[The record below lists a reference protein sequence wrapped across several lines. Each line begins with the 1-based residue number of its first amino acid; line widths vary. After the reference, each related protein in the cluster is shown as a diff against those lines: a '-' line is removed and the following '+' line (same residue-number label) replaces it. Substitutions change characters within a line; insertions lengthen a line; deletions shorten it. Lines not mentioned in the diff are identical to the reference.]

1 MTMMM
6 ILQGDHDHDHDVVVA
21 ADVDVDDDAIA
32 QGRLVC
38 TPPSWWDLESVW
50 GDHSRPQKKPPRPSH
65 KFLCTFPSLLWLLFG
80 VVTQGYP
87 KTEGHVTIFLAAV
100 LFYLTWLLVQVQW
113 KTRIIQTNSN
123 KQKWN
128 FWEHTME
135 LVDLDWLYFSCMYLK
150 QDDGDGCLK

>member
-6 ILQGDHDHDHDVVVA
+6 ILQGSLHPTVLCWWHDDDDEGDHHHDHDVVVA
-21 ADVDVDDDAIA
+21 DDVDDDDDAIA
-32 QGRLVC
+32 QGRLIC

-65 KFLCTFPSLLWLLFG
+65 KFLCTFPSL
-80 VVTQGYP
+80 VTFVWGGYSRP
-87 KTEGHVTIFLAAV
+87 SRDIRQHRRPCHNFLATV

-123 KQKWN
+123 KQDWN

-135 LVDLDWLYFSCMYLK
+135 LVD
-150 QDDGDGCLK
+150 